1 MNWPL
6 RTMLFIPAHKLDW
19 IRKVGRFR
27 PEAVVL
33 DLEDAVPPALKKEA
47 RGLAREAIGLL
58 RDQGIAAFV
67 RINAFGDGGAADVP
81 ELATEGFNGV
91 MLPKANDVEEI
102 RLLDRLLCH
111 AEGKAGLPL
120 GSVAIMPLPET
131 AQGIWAARDLAA
143 ASSRCR
149 GIIGVVGG
157 PVSGDVAR
165 AVGFR
170 PSMEGTEQLYVASK
184 LVLDSRAGGAPYPMG
199 SLIGTALDDLDGV
212 RTLAQRAKA
221 LGYSGAV
228 LIHPSHVEVAADVFA
243 PTAEEVEYSRGMIEA
258 MREAQARGDGA
269 VSYRG
274 TMVDFAMLPNAQ
286 EIVAEAQ
293 RREAAR
299 RDAAKSKP

>member
-1 MNWPL
+1 MNWPM
-6 RTMLFIPAHKLDW
+6 RTMLFIPTHKLDW
-19 IRKVGRFR
+19 VRKVGRYR
-27 PEAVVL
+27 PDSVVL
-33 DLEDAVPPALKKEA
+33 DLEDAVPPELKKEA

-58 RDQGIAAFV
+58 REQGIAAFV
-67 RINAFGDGGAADVP
+67 RINAFGEDGEADVP
-81 ELATEGFNGV
+81 ALATEGLTGV
-91 MLPKANDVEEI
+91 MLPKANDVEQI

-111 AEGKAGLPL
+111 GEGQAGLPL
-120 GSVAIMPLPET
+120 GSVTIMPLPET

-143 ASSRCR
+143 ASTRCR

-212 RTLAQRAKA
+212 RTLARRAKA

-228 LIHPSHVEVAADVFA
+228 LIHPSHVAVASEVFA
-243 PTAEEVEYSRGMIEA
+243 PTAEEVDYYRGMIAA
-258 MREAQARGDGA
+258 MRDAQARGDGA
-269 VSYRG
+269 VNYRG
-274 TMVDFAMLPNAQ
+274 MMVDYAMLPHAQ
-286 EIVAEAQ
+286 EVVAEAD
-293 RREAAR
+293 RRAAAGTDR
-299 RDAAKSKP
+299 

>member
-1 MNWPL
+1 MNWPI

-19 IRKVGRFR
+19 VRKVGRYQ
-27 PEAVVL
+27 PDAVVL

-67 RINAFGDGGAADVP
+67 RINALGEGGIDDVP
-81 ELATEGFNGV
+81 ELATPGFSGV
-91 MLPKANDVEEI
+91 MLPKANDVEQI

-120 GSVAIMPLPET
+120 DSVAIMPLPET

-149 GIIGVVGG
+149 GIIGVISG

-170 PSMEGTEQLYVASK
+170 PSMEGSEQLYVASK
-184 LVLDSRAGGAPYPMG
+184 MVLDSRAGGAPYPMG
-199 SLIGTALDDLDGV
+199 SLIGTALDDLEGV
-212 RTLAQRAKA
+212 RTLARRAKA
-221 LGYSGAV
+221 FGYSGAV
-228 LIHPSHVEVAADVFA
+228 LIHPSHVAVAAEVFA
-243 PTAEEVEYSRGMIEA
+243 PTAEEVAYYRGMIEA
-258 MREAQARGDGA
+258 MRDAQARGDGA

-274 TMVDFAMLPNAQ
+274 MMVDYAMLPLAQ
-286 EIVAEAQ
+286 EIVAEAE
-293 RREAAR
+293 RRATSHQA
-299 RDAAKSKP
+299 

>member
-1 MNWPL
+1 MNWPI

-19 IRKVGRFR
+19 VRKVGRYR
-27 PEAVVL
+27 PDAVVL

-67 RINAFGDGGAADVP
+67 RINALGEGGIDDVP
-81 ELATEGFNGV
+81 ELATPGFSGV
-91 MLPKANDVEEI
+91 MLPKANDVEQI

-120 GSVAIMPLPET
+120 DSVAIMPLPET

-149 GIIGVVGG
+149 GIIGVISG

-170 PSMEGTEQLYVASK
+170 PSMEGSEQLYVASK
-184 LVLDSRAGGAPYPMG
+184 MVLDSRAGGAPYPMG
-199 SLIGTALDDLDGV
+199 SLIGTALDDLEGV
-212 RTLAQRAKA
+212 RTLARRAKA
-221 LGYSGAV
+221 FGYSGAV
-228 LIHPSHVEVAADVFA
+228 LIHPTHVAVAAEVFA
-243 PTAEEVEYSRGMIEA
+243 PTAEEVAYYRGMIEA
-258 MREAQARGDGA
+258 MRDAQARGDGA

-274 TMVDFAMLPNAQ
+274 MMVDYAMLPLAQ
-286 EIVAEAQ
+286 EIVAEAE
-293 RREAAR
+293 RRATSREA
-299 RDAAKSKP
+299 

>member
-1 MNWPL
+1 MNWPI

-19 IRKVGRFR
+19 VRKVGRYR
-27 PEAVVL
+27 PDAVVL

-67 RINAFGDGGAADVP
+67 RINALGEGGIDDVP
-81 ELATEGFNGV
+81 ELATPGFSGV
-91 MLPKANDVEEI
+91 MLPKANDVEQI

-120 GSVAIMPLPET
+120 DSVAIMPLPET
-131 AQGIWAARDLAA
+131 ARGIWAARDLAA

-149 GIIGVVGG
+149 GIIGVISG

-170 PSMEGTEQLYVASK
+170 PSMEGSEQLYVASK
-184 LVLDSRAGGAPYPMG
+184 MVLDSRAGGAPYPMG
-199 SLIGTALDDLDGV
+199 SLIGTALDDLEGV
-212 RTLAQRAKA
+212 RTLARRAKA
-221 LGYSGAV
+221 FGYSGAV
-228 LIHPSHVEVAADVFA
+228 LIHPTHVAVAAEVFA
-243 PTAEEVEYSRGMIEA
+243 PTAEEVAYYRRMNEA
-258 MREAQARGDGA
+258 MRDAQARGDGA

-274 TMVDFAMLPNAQ
+274 MMVDYAMLPLAQ
-286 EIVAEAQ
+286 EIVAEAE
-293 RREAAR
+293 RRATSREA
-299 RDAAKSKP
+299 

>member
-1 MNWPL
+1 MNWPM
-6 RTMLFIPAHKLDW
+6 RTMLFIPTHKLDW
-19 IRKVGRFR
+19 VRKVGRYR
-27 PEAVVL
+27 PDSVVL
-33 DLEDAVPPALKKEA
+33 DLEDAVPPELKKEA

-58 RDQGIAAFV
+58 REQGIAAFV
-67 RINAFGDGGAADVP
+67 RINAFGEDGEADVP
-81 ELATEGFNGV
+81 ALATEGLTGV
-91 MLPKANDVEEI
+91 MLPKANDVEQI

-111 AEGKAGLPL
+111 GEGQAGLPL

-143 ASSRCR
+143 ASTRCR

-212 RTLAQRAKA
+212 RTLARRAKA

-228 LIHPSHVEVAADVFA
+228 LIHPSHVAVATDVFA
-243 PTAEEVEYSRGMIEA
+243 PTAEEVDYYRGMIAA
-258 MREAQARGDGA
+258 MRDAQARGDGA
-269 VSYRG
+269 VNYRG
-274 TMVDFAMLPNAQ
+274 MMVDYAMLPHAQ
-286 EIVAEAQ
+286 EVVAEAD
-293 RREAAR
+293 RRAAAGTDR
-299 RDAAKSKP
+299 